1 MENQKETIN
10 EKIQILKQSKHKTI
24 IFGVSGSVATIKAKE
39 IIEGLL
45 KLGLNVVFV
54 PTDSSQHFLKIP
66 EFSIDGINIDKEG
79 PVLVCFDDKDEWA
92 AWNKREDYVL
102 HIELRKIA
110 SILLI
115 APLSANT
122 MGKIANGLCDNLLTC
137 IARCWDI
144 KHDHFIVAPAM
155 NTMMYE
161 HPITDLQLK
170 MLSETLKIKVLP
182 TLFKKLMCGDKGLG
196 AMLDVPSIISEVEL
210 CVS

>member
-1 MENQKETIN
+1 M
-10 EKIQILKQSKHKTI
+10 
-24 IFGVSGSVATIKAKE
+24 SGSVATIKAKE
-39 IIEGLL
+39 IIEELL
-45 KLGLNVVFV
+45 KIGLNVVFV
-54 PTDSSQHFLKIP
+54 STESSKHFLNIA
-66 EFSIDGINIDKEG
+66 EYSIDGISTCKEG
-79 PVLVCFDDKDEWA
+79 PVFVQFDDKDEWA

-144 KHDHFIVAPAM
+144 KNDPFIVAPAM

-161 HPITDLQLK
+161 HPITDL
-170 MLSETLKIKVLP
+170 
-182 TLFKKLMCGDKGLG
+182 
-196 AMLDVPSIISEVEL
+196 
-210 CVS
+210 